1 MSFDAPIHTNE
12 ANLGRVL
19 AAGLPT
25 LLVFWRRAC
34 APCDELMPVLDRL
47 ARAYA
52 GRALI
57 VKVDAAEEAGLVQRY
72 QITNLPSII
81 FIKEGQSLA
90 TAIGAAVER
99 ELAAWLDYLVS
110 GTARPPVPG
119 GPSMPFQRAQAGPR
133 EQSPSGST
141 QGQPEEPGRR
151 ARPDTAAGQPIILT
165 DANFDQVI
173 RDSKVPVLVDFWAT
187 WCAPCKMV
195 APIVANLAREYAGRA
210 VVGKVDVDENPRT
223 ASRYGIM
230 SIPMLLIFKGGRMVD
245 QLVGAQPA
253 QVLRERLAR
262 QVG

>member
-1 MSFDAPIHTNE
+1 MSFDAPIHTSE

-19 AAGLPT
+19 AVGLPT
-25 LLVFWRRAC
+25 LLVFWRRDC
-34 APCDELMPVLDRL
+34 VPCDQLMPVLERL

-57 VKVDAAEEAGLVQRY
+57 VKVNAAEEAGLVQRY
-72 QITNLPSII
+72 QITNLPSIV

-90 TAIGAAVER
+90 TSIGAAVEQ
-99 ELAAWLDYLVS
+99 ELAAWLDYLVT
-110 GTARPPVPG
+110 GTARPPVPA
-119 GPSMPFQRAQAGPR
+119 GPSMPFQRAQVGAR
-133 EQSPSGST
+133 EQRPSGSA
-141 QGQPEEPGRR
+141 QGRPEE
-151 ARPDTAAGQPIILT
+151 AVRPAHQDTAAGQPIILT

-173 RDSKVPVLVDFWAT
+173 HDSKVPVLVDFWAT

-195 APIVANLAREYAGRA
+195 APIVTNLAREYAGRA
-210 VVGKVDVDENPRT
+210 VVGKLDVDENPRT
-223 ASRYGIM
+223 ASRYGVM
-230 SIPMLLIFKGGRMVD
+230 SIPMLLIFKGGRVVD